1 MSKNGIDNC
10 QVMCNNMCWTVFF
23 INITHYLLIWMEDIP
38 EFNAWLP
45 SCGRNV
51 HYESL
56 AGKTD
61 RG

>member
-1 MSKNGIDNC
+1 MSKDSIDNC
-10 QVMCNNMCWTVFF
+10 QVMCSNMCWTVFF
-23 INITHYLLIWMEDIP
+23 INITHYLLIWMEDVP

-45 SCGRNV
+45 SRGRNV